1 MFSQICSCSVGCNL
15 YRLTVWVFLCRKG
28 YCSGIAILGANECT
42 EYETLVEIQ
51 YRNADDAHSKDSLLH
66 LVSFMNQLQERQKI
80 VAHRAFA
87 NDEGIALM
95 RLALL
100 EEKAGNAKDSQQYI
114 KQTRDVFEREYHKNY
129 SEDFL
134 RKFVAKA
141 NLQPEI

>member
-1 MFSQICSCSVGCNL
+1 
-15 YRLTVWVFLCRKG
+15 
-28 YCSGIAILGANECT
+28 
-42 EYETLVEIQ
+42 
-51 YRNADDAHSKDSLLH
+51 
-66 LVSFMNQLQERQKI
+66 MNQLQERQKI